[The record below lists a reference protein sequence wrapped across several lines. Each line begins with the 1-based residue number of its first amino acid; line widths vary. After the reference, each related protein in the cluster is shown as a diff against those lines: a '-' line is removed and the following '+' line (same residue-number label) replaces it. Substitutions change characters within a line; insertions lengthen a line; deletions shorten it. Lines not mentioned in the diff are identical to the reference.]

1 MARSLEHGD
10 HPLCLSVSYFGT
22 LPEVHEADQDQAAA
36 REAAAEGLAA
46 AEGVVAAEGSR
57 GETRRSDAAGGGRHA
72 SDDGVAAHHLHAS
85 SAAVEGVAVSAGG
98 AEPVW
103 PAGPSCSGEAAALR
117 IYRET
122 HKAAMAARSADEE
135 ATRSSVWRTGPRGAR
150 RTSTPRS
157 SRLGAAPEGV
167 APDDV
172 VGQVLASGSFPADVS
187 LGPKPPPISP
197 GGLVAGLLRG
207 RIGDLGLQTV
217 GPKQPAF
224 PPRSA
229 AAKLAAVVHR
239 SLPVPPPVPGPDSSS
254 FRPRLVL
261 PPPHMV
267 LPQPPLPPPP
277 PIAGGSETGKGYGPQ
292 TGRSQEPHLDDFAWA
307 FKRGD
312 PPARFRQDGP

>member
-22 LPEVHEADQDQAAA
+22 LPEVHEADQAQAA
-36 REAAAEGLAA
+36 
-46 AEGVVAAEGSR
+46 
-57 GETRRSDAAGGGRHA
+57 
-72 SDDGVAAHHLHAS
+72 
-85 SAAVEGVAVSAGG
+85 
-98 AEPVW
+98 
-103 PAGPSCSGEAAALR
+103 
-117 IYRET
+117 
-122 HKAAMAARSADEE
+122 
-135 ATRSSVWRTGPRGAR
+135 
-150 RTSTPRS
+150 
-157 SRLGAAPEGV
+157 EGV

-197 GGLVAGLLRG
+197 GGLVAGLLSG
-207 RIGDLGLQTV
+207 RIVDLGLQTL
-217 GPKQPAF
+217 GPKQPGF
-224 PPRSA
+224 PPGSA